1 MSNSQRSTSDPAF
14 VVDSLPLHL
23 PPEQLKA
30 RLAGLIRASAKQGAA
45 AVAET
50 VVRHF
55 QALSLHPQLAAELD
69 ERAAYCRG
77 ARHWRGLAAIGAG
90 SASSAGQGVGHVS
103 QGAGRIPAGA
113 L

>member
-1 MSNSQRSTSDPAF
+1 MYSIHTTTSDPTF
-14 VVDSLPLHL
+14 VLDSLPLHL

-30 RLAGLIRASAKQGAA
+30 RLADLIRASVNQGAA

-55 QALSLHPQLAAELD
+55 QALSLHPQLGADPD

-77 ARHWRGLAAIGAG
+77 ARHWRGLAAIEE
-90 SASSAGQGVGHVS
+90 QGMSH
-103 QGAGRIPAGA
+103 GAGRAPAGA
-113 L
+113 C

>member
-1 MSNSQRSTSDPAF
+1 MQRISNATADSALAL
-14 VVDSLPLHL
+14 DSLPLHL
-23 PPEQLKA
+23 PPELIKA
-30 RLAGLIRASAKQGAA
+30 RLADLVRASVSQGAA

-55 QALSLHPQLAAELD
+55 QALSLHPQLAANLD

-77 ARHWRGLAAIGAG
+77 ARHWRGLAVIGAP
-90 SASSAGQGVGHVS
+90 AAS
-103 QGAGRIPAGA
+103 QGAGRVPTGA

>member
-1 MSNSQRSTSDPAF
+1 MYRISNGTTDPAL
-14 VVDSLPLHL
+14 VLDSLPLHL
-23 PPEQLKA
+23 PPELLKA
-30 RLAGLIRASAKQGAA
+30 RLAGLIRASLSCGAA

-55 QALSLHPQLAAELD
+55 QALSLHPQLAANLD

-77 ARHWRGLAAIGAG
+77 ARHWRGLAVIGE
-90 SASSAGQGVGHVS
+90 SCASH
-103 QGAGRIPAGA
+103 GARRVPTGA

>member
-1 MSNSQRSTSDPAF
+1 MQRISTGTTDATLA
-14 VVDSLPLHL
+14 VDSLPLHL
-23 PPEQLKA
+23 PPELLKA
-30 RLAGLIRASAKQGAA
+30 RLAGLIRASVTQGAA

-55 QALSLHPQLAAELD
+55 QALSLHPQLAADLD

-77 ARHWRGLAAIGAG
+77 ARHWRGLAVIGER
-90 SASSAGQGVGHVS
+90 SASH
-103 QGAGRIPAGA
+103 GAGRVPAGA

>member
-1 MSNSQRSTSDPAF
+1 MQPIFNATADPALAL
-14 VVDSLPLHL
+14 DSLPLHL

-30 RLAGLIRASAKQGAA
+30 RLAGLIRASVNQGAA

-55 QALSLHPQLAAELD
+55 QALSLHPQLAADLD

-77 ARHWRGLAAIGAG
+77 AHHWRGLAALGG
-90 SASSAGQGVGHVS
+90 RSASHC
-103 QGAGRIPAGA
+103 AGRAQAGA

>member
-1 MSNSQRSTSDPAF
+1 MQHLSNGTADLILAL
-14 VVDSLPLHL
+14 DALPLHL

-55 QALSLHPQLAAELD
+55 QALSLHPQLAANLD

-77 ARHWRGLAAIGAG
+77 ARHWRGLATIGER
-90 SASSAGQGVGHVS
+90 SLSHSAGQV
-103 QGAGRIPAGA
+103 PAGA
-113 L
+113 H